1 MTPEQIILALR
12 SADNRVAVA
21 KAIDLRDELINT
33 IYANAASPDRAE
45 TPYRQLAEL
54 QAELRKLERAK
65 TEIND
70 VLSDW
75 HLRGDGCV
83 RTVMRYVD
91 RVALRNESL
100 EMYHV
105 VGGCIQNYGDVE
117 YDDDDDAPDWEVDR
131 HADNQNDYVID
142 HMETAREI
150 LVDIGWIEGVDA
162 LSTLSEDRIDPWDE
176 GSEAEATDE
185 DKE

>member
-12 SADNRVAVA
+12 SADNHDAVA

-33 IYANAASPDRAE
+33 IYANATSPDRAE

-54 QAELRKLERAK
+54 QAELRKLEQHNR
-65 TEIND
+65 EIND
-70 VLSDW
+70 VLSDA
-75 HLRGDGCV
+75 HLYGDGCV
-83 RTVMRYVD
+83 REVLRCVD
-91 RVALRNESL
+91 RVEFGREALDSYYVLGRCLHNDGYVQYDAGHLSDGELDQIL
-100 EMYHV
+100 ENKTAYV
-105 VGGCIQNYGDVE
+105 V
-117 YDDDDDAPDWEVDR
+117 
-131 HADNQNDYVID
+131 D

-150 LVDIGWIEGVDA
+150 LVDIGWIAGVNA
-162 LSTLSEDRIDPWDE
+162 LSTLSEDRIDPWNE